1 VADVA
6 KGKFAKEKI
15 AYIHNN
21 PVVSGLVK
29 EAHHYSLSSA
39 SAYAGDDSGPIK
51 VEIIDFEVEEGYVM
65 T

>member
-1 VADVA
+1 MISFELRCLRKAGTLLRA
-6 KGKFAKEKI
+6 G
-15 AYIHNN
+15 
-21 PVVSGLVK
+21 
-29 EAHHYSLSSA
+29 SA